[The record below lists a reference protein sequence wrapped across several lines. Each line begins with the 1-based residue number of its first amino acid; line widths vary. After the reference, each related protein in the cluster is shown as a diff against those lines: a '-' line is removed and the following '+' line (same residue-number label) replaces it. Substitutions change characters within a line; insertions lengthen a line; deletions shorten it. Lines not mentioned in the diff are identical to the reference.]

1 MAEEKVMDQDAVDEA
16 VDQENEK
23 KETEEVAV
31 EEQLKALEEEVN
43 TWKTDYYKVFAD
55 MENLKRRLQN
65 EHANTMKFMM
75 QSFIEQLLPVVD
87 NFERSLTVE
96 NPSEEIKNFLKGY
109 EMIYN
114 QLKTLKKEDIFKENQ
129 DEVALLWRPHPLVKA
144 TVESMRPQLWIE
156 YDRIVRKYQEEG
168 WGIYDDSADLDRAIE
183 ISDAYYGDSSSVVQ
197 LYQQTGKPVMMQN
210 VEMVE

>member
-114 QLKTLKKEDIFKENQ
+114 QLMQVLQSQGVEVIKTEGEEFDPNFHQAVMTVKDDNFKSNMIVEELQRGYKLKDRVIR
-129 DEVALLWRPHPLVKA
+129 ASLVK
-144 TVESMRPQLWIE
+144 
-156 YDRIVRKYQEEG
+156 
-168 WGIYDDSADLDRAIE
+168 
-183 ISDAYYGDSSSVVQ
+183 
-197 LYQQTGKPVMMQN
+197 
-210 VEMVE
+210 